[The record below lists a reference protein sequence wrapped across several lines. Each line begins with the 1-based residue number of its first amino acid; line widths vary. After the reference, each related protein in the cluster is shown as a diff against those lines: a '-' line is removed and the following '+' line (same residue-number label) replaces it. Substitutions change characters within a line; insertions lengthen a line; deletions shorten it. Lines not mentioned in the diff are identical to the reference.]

1 MTIEAAP
8 QSVGVVDFRDKI
20 RLWIELVERG
30 EPAIVFQHGEP
41 AAVVLAHTET
51 ERWWGIERSLSAF
64 HGLELYP
71 ELARDTAELAALIR
85 GDVRPRDSA
94 IRELGRRRRTILMP
108 VQFVGVAAFR
118 EQVAALLE
126 TVKARPVVI
135 YSRGDSGPI
144 IISPAEYD
152 RLRAL
157 SRIVAW
163 FRSAGLD
170 LATAREED
178 VAAFVRAFRDGPA
191 AVDVEPGALA
201 G

>member
-20 RLWIELVERG
+20 RLWIERVERG
-30 EPAIVFQHGEP
+30 EPAMVFQHGEP
-41 AAVVLAHTET
+41 AAIVLAHAEI
-51 ERWWGIERSLSAF
+51 ERWWGIERALSAL

-71 ELARDTAELAALIR
+71 ELARDTSELAAILR
-85 GDVRPRDSA
+85 GEERPSRTA
-94 IRELGRRRRTILMP
+94 IRELGRRRRTILNS
-108 VQFVGVAAFR
+108 VLFVGVAAFR
-118 EQVAALLE
+118 EEVAALLE
-126 TVKARPVVI
+126 SVKERPVVI
-135 YSRGDSGPI
+135 YSRGDWGPVAI
-144 IISPAEYD
+144 NPAEYD
-152 RLRAL
+152 RLRSL

-178 VAAFVRAFRDGPA
+178 VGAFVRTFREGDA
-191 AVDVEPGALA
+191 ASHPGVLA